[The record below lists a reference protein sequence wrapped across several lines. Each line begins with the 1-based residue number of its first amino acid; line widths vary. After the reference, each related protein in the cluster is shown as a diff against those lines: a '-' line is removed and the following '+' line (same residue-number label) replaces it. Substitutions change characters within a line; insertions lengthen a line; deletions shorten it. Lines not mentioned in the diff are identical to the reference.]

1 PTAEAVQD
9 GEDILNQFLLGR
21 EVIVIE
27 NQDFASVLTAVPL
40 NELKSK
46 PAESIPVSDHNCSD
60 ISRTNS
66 FQ

>member
-1 PTAEAVQD
+1 VQD

-21 EVIVIE
+21 KVRVIE
-27 NQDFASVLTAVPL
+27 NHDLATVLMAVPL

-60 ISRTNS
+60 ISCTDS